1 MTVFQFRKRVREHY
15 PHLRVTVRTVSFLD
29 VGRGG
34 ARCLT
39 IVGRMQSWKEHA
51 QVNTWAKE
59 AGILADTSVRVYVTA
74 EAGR

>member
-1 MTVFQFRKRVREHY
+1 MTVFQFRQRVGEHY
-15 PHLRVTVRTVSFLD
+15 PHLRVKVQTVSFLD
-29 VGRGG
+29 LANGG

-39 IVGRMQSWKEHA
+39 IVGRMQSPQEHA

-59 AGILADTSVRVYVTA
+59 ADVLPDTSVRVYVTA